1 MPEMTSHQKKIS
13 IVLGTRPEAIKLAP
27 VILALEKDSD
37 LESHVC
43 ITAQH
48 REMLDENLAVFGIKA
63 DTDLDLMQAD
73 QRLDELVSSAIRAIG
88 RCLSTEKPD
97 LVLIQ
102 GDTITAFAA
111 ALAAFYNGIPVGH
124 VEAGLRSGNMRA
136 PWPEEMNR
144 VLASRLSALHFAPTQ
159 LNRDNLLKE
168 GIPANRIFVTG
179 NTIVDALF
187 LALEQTKNHPPV
199 IPGLTEEIL
208 ESWQNCPVVLITG
221 HRRENFGAGFER
233 ICQAV
238 RMLSEKFNDVAF
250 VYPVHLNP
258 NVRNPVL
265 KILSGRPN
273 IHLIDPVSYLPF
285 VRLLNAST
293 LILTDSGGIQEEAP
307 SLGKPV
313 LVMRDTTERP
323 EGVKAGCAK
332 LVGTDTETIVS
343 EVSVLL
349 SDSESYQGM
358 AMKHNLYG
366 DGRAAIQ
373 IINHCRQFLKI

>member
-1 MPEMTSHQKKIS
+1 MTSHQKKIS

-208 ESWQNCPVVLITG
+208 ESWQNCPVVLIIG

-307 SLGKPV
+307 SL
-313 LVMRDTTERP
+313 
-323 EGVKAGCAK
+323 
-332 LVGTDTETIVS
+332 
-343 EVSVLL
+343 
-349 SDSESYQGM
+349 
-358 AMKHNLYG
+358 
-366 DGRAAIQ
+366 
-373 IINHCRQFLKI
+373 